1 MKNLYAFL
9 DKKTVYYLLLAA
21 NFLSALVGFYLGLKT
36 AFYDAAGYWNMGKSF
51 GHGTFSS
58 WYFLPV
64 SVPETLRT
72 WGYPFFIFLCQQ
84 IYDSFFTVQ
93 IFQLFVYGFSIFL
106 ILRLIKHFNP
116 ALIYRNVFLL
126 FLAFNIKIPFYAG
139 QINAE
144 MLCIFFIV
152 LYAYVYYVQK
162 EGVLKSI
169 LLALCGFCL
178 FQLRPAFLVFPLF
191 FFIYKLIF
199 RRDNLKLYALSLL
212 LYLLLLLPFGFWNY
226 SNHGVFKVTPLEG
239 GGGIMHL
246 GYWCPKLP
254 EGFKDNFYW
263 GNACVADYTQP
274 GFESDEERQK
284 NVALYENEWRE
295 INAKLEP
302 LITDEDKQKIAL
314 MRENNPGQFVLYSG
328 AYTNEREKLLTEKVV
343 QHAREDFWFY
353 AKTRVYTF
361 CRLWFTGISKEEW
374 NRAVGFSARAKVLFP
389 FLSSFVFSFL
399 GLLFSAVSLALGIIK
414 WKDFH
419 FLFLLTIYYG
429 LIHTPFAFQSRFT
442 VPVHLLILL
451 MSAFAVVNIIGRK
464 YTVEREEI
472 NKVVL

>member
-1 MKNLYAFL
+1 MKSLYALL
-9 DKKTVYYLLLAA
+9 DKKSIYYLLLSA
-21 NFLSALVGFYLGLKT
+21 NLVSALIGFYLGLQ
-36 AFYDAAGYWNMGKSF
+36 AGFYDATGYWNMGKSF

-64 SVPETLRT
+64 SAPETLRT

-84 IYDSFFTVQ
+84 IYDSFLTVQ
-93 IFQLFVYGFSIFL
+93 ILQLLIYGFAVYL

-126 FLAFNIKIPFYAG
+126 FLAFNLKIPLYAG

-144 MLCIFFIV
+144 MLCVFFIV
-152 LYAYVYYVQK
+152 LYAYIYYVWK
-162 EGVLKSI
+162 ESVLKAIS
-169 LLALCGFCL
+169 LAICGFCL
-178 FQLRPAFLVFPLF
+178 FHLRPVFLLFPLF

-199 RRDNLKLYALSLL
+199 KRDNLKFHALSFV

-254 EGFKDNFYW
+254 EGYKENFYW
-263 GNACVADYTQP
+263 GNVCVADYTQP
-274 GFESDEERQK
+274 NFISDEERQK
-284 NVALYENEWRE
+284 NVALFENEWQE
-295 INAKLEP
+295 INKKLEP
-302 LITDEDKQKIAL
+302 FFGEEDKKRIAL

-328 AYTNEREKLLTEKVV
+328 AYTNEREKLLTEKTIE
-343 QHAREDFWFY
+343 HAKEEPWFY
-353 AKTRVYTF
+353 AKTRLYTI
-361 CRLWFTGISKEEW
+361 CRLWFTGINKDEW
-374 NRAVGFSARAKVLFP
+374 NSANSFSAKAKVIYP
-389 FLSSFVFSFL
+389 FLSSFVFTFL
-399 GLLFSAVSLALGIIK
+399 GLIFTAVSLLLGIIK

-429 LIHTPFAFQSRFT
+429 FIHTPFAFQARFT

-451 MSAFAVVNIIGRK
+451 MSGFAVVNIIGRK
-464 YTVEREEI
+464 YTVERENT
-472 NKVVL
+472 NKDVL